1 MCCRVA
7 AWQDTQTIQIATGIN
22 KMHGLTEMIKASAQA
37 SKREYLERL
46 RDEFAMA
53 TLPTMLS
60 LDLSLVEKKNLK
72 PGEKVGEYIARK
84 CYEYADYMIAER
96 NK

>member
-1 MCCRVA
+1 MF
-7 AWQDTQTIQIATGIN
+7 
-22 KMHGLTEMIKASAQA
+22 KASAQA

-53 TLPTMLS
+53 ALPTMLS
-60 LDLSLVEKKNLK
+60 LDLSLVAKEKMK